1 MLNCM
6 SFLPSLEFW
15 EKTVP
20 FALSTRY
27 PRPLGKVSPDRE
39 HSAGKRK
46 YLLLIDHEFQGRIV
60 SYGLYGLRFFHFIL
74 CIWPS
79 AKHKGHEW
87 KQKKT
92 RDHNIQYI
100 WTKKMRLVRYLSYL
114 LVVGSN

>member
-27 PRPLGKVSPDRE
+27 PRPLGKVSPDRN

-74 CIWPS
+74 YIWPS

-87 KQKKT
+87 KQKKQGT
-92 RDHNIQYI
+92 ITYSTYGPR
-100 WTKKMRLVRYLSYL
+100 K
-114 LVVGSN
+114 